1 MINDK
6 SDEVIEKLSRY
17 KIWLETLMKGS
28 DFIFDCV
35 HLLHYKCHEINF
47 KCGGLYIDS
56 SDWIRHKKATINPI
70 NRNNHKC
77 FQYAITVTLDHEE
90 IGKYPER
97 ITKIKTFVDKYNW
110 EWINYTSEK
119 DDWKK
124 LEKYNLTT
132 PLMLKKKKIYPAYV
146 SRHNSDR
153 DFKKVFILLIRN
165 GEG

>member
-17 KIWLETLMKGS
+17 KIWLETIMKGS
-28 DFIFDCV
+28 VFILDCV
-35 HLLHYKCHEINF
+35 HLLHYKCHDINF
-47 KCGGLYIDS
+47 KRGGLYIDS
-56 SDWIRHKKATINPI
+56 SDWTRHKKATINPI
-70 NRNNHKC
+70 YRNNHKC

-97 ITKIKTFVDKYNW
+97 ITKIKTFAYKYNW
-110 EWINYTSEK
+110 ERINYTSEK

-132 PLMLKKKKIYPAYV
+132 PLMLKKIYIYPAYV
-146 SRHNSDR
+146 SRHNSNR
-153 DFKKVFILLIRN
+153 ELKKSFYFID
-165 GEG
+165 